1 MQKELEAQE
10 LRLEAL
16 MQALPYI
23 KEFNDT
29 VIVIKYGGS
38 QLRVGLE
45 LDSFADDIVLLRSL
59 GIKVVVVHGG
69 GPQVD
74 DAMKVYGKEPEFI
87 EGLRVTDYETLTIAR
102 MVLVGKVGRDIVAA
116 INRHGGYGVGTTGED
131 GRLMIAKKKNPKL
144 GFVGTVT
151 EVRTSILERLFSEQL
166 IPVISTIGVTED
178 GESLNINADEA
189 AAAIAIALKA
199 KKLIIMSNIPGIMK
213 DITDPD
219 SVINN
224 MTVEEAT
231 KLTKSDTISAGM
243 IPKIKACID
252 AVAGG
257 AERSHIID
265 GRQNHSVLLEL
276 FTETGVGTM
285 ITP

>member
-1 MQKELEAQE
+1 
-10 LRLEAL
+10 
-16 MQALPYI
+16 
-23 KEFNDT
+23 
-29 VIVIKYGGS
+29 
-38 QLRVGLE
+38 
-45 LDSFADDIVLLRSL
+45 
-59 GIKVVVVHGG
+59 
-69 GPQVD
+69 
-74 DAMKVYGKEPEFI
+74 
-87 EGLRVTDYETLTIAR
+87 
-102 MVLVGKVGRDIVAA
+102 
-116 INRHGGYGVGTTGED
+116 
-131 GRLMIAKKKNPKL
+131 MIAKKKNPKL

-189 AAAIAIALKA
+189 AAAIAIGLKA